1 MEVNRDEAQISSS
14 VWIYDQWGI
23 RVAEGIDHAVLV
35 VPAEKLWVYARPQDS
50 EQTETSNQAAIGV
63 KASGQVV
70 MQPKQKNVLKLDVTP
85 AFLKVTIKNNGRQA
99 SGVVTLLTRG
109 KPVLDWESS
118 TTVEVPPGSYQ
129 VKTQLDGS
137 HDFKPKLLRDIKI
150 LPGKKKAITIDHE
163 TGRVQTTVIL
173 NGKRLRSGH
182 PAYDDVEIALHRS
195 GVPTGFNSVGSG
207 EKAILSPGSY
217 DLIAQMREKTLD
229 DGMPWQARKTIDVD
243 PRGDYRFDIDL
254 TPSQINLQTA
264 LGDRGSSVQVALLR
278 LDDDIKVLESQTDH
292 RGRAVFRLTP
302 GGYRLQ
308 ANPNPSNPELIQE
321 QLIDVKVGEVLDVR
335 MDIPLGKVMVQVFNE
350 EGVALWCD
358 VGLFRDGASKP
369 LWTFKGGEEIWV
381 PTGAYEIQVR
391 YKTGRHAFGT
401 IRVGAGRTA
410 ERKVI
415 WP

>member
-1 MEVNRDEAQISSS
+1 
-14 VWIYDQWGI
+14 
-23 RVAEGIDHAVLV
+23 
-35 VPAEKLWVYARPQDS
+35 
-50 EQTETSNQAAIGV
+50 
-63 KASGQVV
+63 
-70 MQPKQKNVLKLDVTP
+70 
-85 AFLKVTIKNNGRQA
+85 
-99 SGVVTLLTRG
+99 
-109 KPVLDWESS
+109 
-118 TTVEVPPGSYQ
+118 
-129 VKTQLDGS
+129 
-137 HDFKPKLLRDIKI
+137 
-150 LPGKKKAITIDHE
+150 
-163 TGRVQTTVIL
+163 
-173 NGKRLRSGH
+173 
-182 PAYDDVEIALHRS
+182 
-195 GVPTGFNSVGSG
+195 
-207 EKAILSPGSY
+207 
-217 DLIAQMREKTLD
+217 
-229 DGMPWQARKTIDVD
+229 MPWQARKTIDVD

-369 LWTFKGGEEIWV
+369 LWTFKGAKIWV